1 MGISKKSTSRLPI
14 YIRNSLFV
22 GLLLVMIGLLQ
33 LAAANVQMAVIQSN
47 YKPYFEQT
55 NQSINRQLDDTFKV
69 SAINAGT
76 IDTPHQTRHR

>member
-1 MGISKKSTSRLPI
+1 MC
-14 YIRNSLFV
+14 N
-22 GLLLVMIGLLQ
+22 
-33 LAAANVQMAVIQSN
+33 AAANVQMAVIQSN
-47 YKPYFEQT
+47 YQPYFEQT